1 MTLTDSHCHFDFAAF
16 DDDRPGHWRQAQAV
30 GVRRLV
36 IPGVEQAQWPVLPG
50 LCAGLPGTY
59 YALGLHPWWVAEA
72 SAGWQQTLEQAL
84 SSADECCVALGEMG
98 LDGTLALAAA
108 EQEAALNAQLRLAR
122 ERALPVILHSH
133 KTHDQLLKW
142 LRRTPPVGGVLH
154 GFSGSLQQAEAFWKL
169 GIHLGIGGTITYPR
183 ASKTRKTIAAMPV
196 EALVL
201 ETDAPDMPLCGFQG
215 QPNHPAQLP
224 RVLSALAE
232 LRRQDPTTLAEQLE
246 HNVNRLFGW
255 G

>member
-1 MTLTDSHCHFDFAAF
+1 MILTDSHCHFDFAAF
-16 DDDRPGHWRQAQAV
+16 DDDRAGHWRRAQAV

-36 IPGVEQAQWPVLPG
+36 IPGVEEARWPALPG
-50 LCAGLPGTY
+50 LCASLPGVY
-59 YALGLHPWWVAEA
+59 HALGLHPWWVADA
-72 SAGWQQTLEQAL
+72 SAGWQKKLEQAL
-84 SSADECCVALGEMG
+84 DRADARCVALGEMG
-98 LDGTLALAAA
+98 LDGTLALSAT

-224 RVLSALAE
+224 RVLSALAG
-232 LRRQDPTTLAEQLE
+232 LRRQDQTTLAGQLE
-246 HNVNRLFGW
+246 DNVNRLFGW
-255 G
+255 R

>member
-1 MTLTDSHCHFDFAAF
+1 MQLTDSHCHFDFAAF
-16 DDDRPGHWRQAQAV
+16 DDDRPSHWLRAQAV

-36 IPGVEQAQWPVLPG
+36 IPGVEEAQWPALPE

-72 SAGWQQTLEQAL
+72 SAGWQQKQEQAL
-84 SSADECCVALGEMG
+84 DGASERCVALGEMG

-183 ASKTRKTIAAMPV
+183 ASKTRKAIATMPV

-201 ETDAPDMPLCGFQG
+201 ETDSPDMPLCGFQG

-232 LRRQDPTTLAEQLE
+232 LRQQDPATLAEQLE
-246 HNVNRLFGW
+246 SNVNRLFGW
-255 G
+255 S